1 MSTTLKDRGC
11 RGSGAGAAFG
21 RGGGGT
27 KMRSVRSEGLLRT
40 LSSGTMLAPVP
51 LVLVSNTHFFAMKLL
66 LISRYAKRRSDTGG
80 ASLTRYVTC
89 APDGSGM

>member
-1 MSTTLKDRGC
+1 MSTTLNNRGC

-21 RGGGGT
+21 RSGGT

-51 LVLVSNTHFFAMKLL
+51 LVLASNIHVFAMKLL
-66 LISRYAKRRSDTGG
+66 LIRATQN
-80 ASLTRYVTC
+80 
-89 APDGSGM
+89 GS